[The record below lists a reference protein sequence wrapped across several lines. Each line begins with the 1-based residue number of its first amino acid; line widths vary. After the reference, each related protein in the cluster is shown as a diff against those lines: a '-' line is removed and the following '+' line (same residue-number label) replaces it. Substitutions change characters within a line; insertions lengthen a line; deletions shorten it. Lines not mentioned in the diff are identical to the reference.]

1 MRDDVTAQGL
11 TRREWPVIIGLG
23 LTIIVGYGTHYYSFG
38 IMADAIAAEFGR
50 SRAWIFGLFSGAS
63 FAAAFVASHAGL
75 LADRIG
81 AGRALVIGT
90 LLSAAV
96 LALLGLSPNEASF
109 IACTVAL
116 QLLTTLVFY
125 ETAFTAVSQ
134 IAGARASRAITGV
147 TLVGGLSSTV
157 FWPLT
162 VWLGQWLD
170 WRSIYLVFAGLHLVI
185 CLPIHLYVARRPMAS
200 LTPADPAD
208 EASVA
213 AAYRLDHGTVAP
225 AQRRTALVCVIVG
238 FSLGSFV
245 LSGLLIHIV
254 PVLEAVGLGAGAV
267 AIGALFGPAQVFARI
282 LDLAAGRFS
291 QPLPVTLIAAGLLP
305 LATLILW
312 IGSPSVAAGIAFIL
326 AFGAAS
332 GLTSI
337 VRGSLPLALFGR
349 IGYGERLGRLNAM
362 RIVVAALAPF
372 LVALLLEQF
381 GIGAALGM
389 STAVGLAGLMAF
401 LWLWRLSRA

>member
-1 MRDDVTAQGL
+1 MRDMVARQGVTGRQ
-11 TRREWPVIIGLG
+11 WPFVVGLG
-23 LTIIVGYGTHYYSFG
+23 LTIIVSYGTHYYSFG
-38 IMADAIAAEFGR
+38 ILADAIGAEFGR

-90 LLSAAV
+90 LLSAAI
-96 LALLGLSPNEASF
+96 LALLGLAPNEATF
-109 IACTVAL
+109 IAGTIAL

-125 ETAFTAVSQ
+125 DTAFTAVSQ
-134 IAGARASRAITGV
+134 IAGAGAKRAITGV

-170 WRSIYLVFAGLHLVI
+170 WRSIYLVFAAMHLVI
-185 CLPIHLYVARRPMAS
+185 CLPIHLFVARRPMAAIV
-200 LTPADPAD
+200 PADPAD
-208 EASVA
+208 EASVTA
-213 AAYRLDHGTVAP
+213 AHRLDHGNVAP
-225 AQRRTALVCVIVG
+225 AQRRMALVCVIVG

-267 AIGALFGPAQVFARI
+267 AIGALFGPAQVVARI
-282 LDLAAGRFS
+282 LDLVAGKLAE
-291 QPLPVTLIAAGLLP
+291 PMPVALIAAGLIP

-312 IGSPSVAAGIAFIL
+312 IGSPSVVSGLAFIL

-337 VRGSLPLALFGR
+337 VRGALPLQLFGR
-349 IGYGERLGRLNAM
+349 LGYGERLGRLNAM

-372 LVALLLEQF
+372 VVALLLEHF

-389 STAVGLAGLMAF
+389 STAVGLAGLAAF
-401 LWLWRLSRA
+401 LWLWRLGRA